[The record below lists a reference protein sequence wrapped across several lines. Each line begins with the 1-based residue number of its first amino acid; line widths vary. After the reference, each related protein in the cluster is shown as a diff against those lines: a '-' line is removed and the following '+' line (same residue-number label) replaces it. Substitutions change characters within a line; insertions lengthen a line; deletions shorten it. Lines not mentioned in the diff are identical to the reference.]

1 MAKCIRCGGSFLTR
15 RRVKLKDAEI
25 CGKCYKELGFDNYLV
40 SGSYTYEEIK
50 DGYDAYRVNQRKK
63 EIKDAVIGSVSVNI
77 AGAEKDLICTEEER
91 MVFEEIKKMLGT
103 DELELIRKSNDYV
116 TAAVGDWDL
125 VRIKYTNRAKWV
137 TFPLLSNEK
146 IRMESPE
153 DVQEMASYISD
164 SVAVYNKY
172 ADVPLELHSAE

>member
-25 CGKCYKELGFDNYLV
+25 CGKCYRELGFENYLV
-40 SGSYTYEEIK
+40 SDSYKYDEIK
-50 DGYDAYRVNQRKK
+50 DGYDAYRINERKK
-63 EIKDAVIGSVSVNI
+63 EIKDAVISSVSVNI
-77 AGAEKDLICTEEER
+77 VGDEKDLVCTEEER

-103 DELELIRKSNDYV
+103 DELKLVRKSDNYV
-116 TAAVGDWDL
+116 SAVVGEWDL

-137 TFPLLSNEK
+137 IFPLVSNEK

-172 ADVPLELHSAE
+172 ADAPLELHSAE